1 MWKYNLKNNSL
12 TFMGFT
18 GLDHV
23 HDCTDHPIKVKKWKK
38 IWDEINTNIFSSYF
52 SQIY

>member
-23 HDCTDHPIKVKKWKK
+23 HDCTDHPIKVKKMKENLGWNK
-38 IWDEINTNIFSSYF
+38 Y
-52 SQIY
+52 